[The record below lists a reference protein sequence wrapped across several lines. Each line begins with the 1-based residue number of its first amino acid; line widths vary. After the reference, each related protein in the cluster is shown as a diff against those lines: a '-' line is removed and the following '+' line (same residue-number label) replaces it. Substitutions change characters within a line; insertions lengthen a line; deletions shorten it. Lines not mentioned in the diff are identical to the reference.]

1 MLLYE
6 MLFEITLIYNFSR
19 DMAMLFTLRIFDR
32 NILLFYKPSLEMK
45 LNSSPKSN
53 TEIWSGYSVTLIMEM
68 NGLSLLSMFLMV
80 L

>member
-1 MLLYE
+1 

-19 DMAMLFTLRIFDR
+19 DMAMLFTLGIFDR
-32 NILLFYKPSLEMK
+32 NILLFYNLSLEMK